1 MKQTLIE
8 CIPNFSEGR
17 DRSVVE
23 AIVNSIKSVNGV
35 VVLNYSSDPD
45 HNRSVVTFVG
55 EPQPAVEAAYQ
66 AIQVAA
72 RLINMDVQRGT
83 HPRLGATDVVPFVP
97 LFGATMDE
105 CVILARQLGK
115 RVGDELNIPVYL
127 YQEAALQP
135 YRKNLED
142 VRRGQ
147 YEALKEDIGRN
158 PDRIPDFGPSVL
170 GTAGATIIGA
180 RNPLVA
186 FNVYL
191 TTDDVR
197 IAQKIARHIR
207 FSSGGFPH
215 VKALGMLVNGY
226 AQVSMNFT
234 NTAIT
239 ALFLVIEEIRHLAES
254 VGVAIHHSELIGLVS
269 NSVLM
274 DVASAYLQLQDF
286 SVEQILEHKLSMAY
300 RAESTLPE

>member
-17 DRSVVE
+17 DQSVVE
-23 AIVNSIKSVNGV
+23 AIVNSIKSVSGV

-55 EPQPAVEAAYQ
+55 EPQPVVEASYQ

-97 LFGATMDE
+97 LSGATMDE

-115 RVGDELNIPVYL
+115 RVGDELDIPVYL
-127 YQEAALQP
+127 YQEAALRSH
-135 YRKNLED
+135 RKNLED

-147 YEALKEDIGRN
+147 YEALKDDIGRN
-158 PDRIPDFGPSVL
+158 PDRTPDFGPSVL

-180 RNPLVA
+180 RYPLVA

-191 TTDDVR
+191 TTNDVQ
-197 IAQKIARHIR
+197 IARKIARQIR

-226 AQVSMNFT
+226 AQVSINFT
-234 NTAIT
+234 NTAVSP
-239 ALFLVIEEIRHLAES
+239 LFPVIEAIRHLAES
-254 VGVAIHHSELIGLVS
+254 DGIGIHHSELIGLVS
-269 NSVLM
+269 NSVLV

-286 SVEQILEHKLSMAY
+286 SVEQILEHKLSMTY
-300 RAESTLPE
+300 LAESTFLE